1 MPVIT
6 ESNKASLALKWACCE
21 MDRRYKVMET
31 AKVRHIKGFNK
42 FWNTHLKKGK
52 IFSKIRLA
60 LINEAFTVYCHRY
73 R

>member
-31 AKVRHIKGFNK
+31 AKVRHINGFNK
-42 FWNTHLKKGK
+42 FWNGASQKKR
-52 IFSKIRLA
+52 IFSKIRLE
-60 LINEAFTVYCHRY
+60 LK
-73 R
+73 